1 MKRMKKYG
9 LCWILAATM
18 IASFAVTGCD
28 MKLDDEENRAAVQ
41 GSKSEGNTGTSD
53 EKKYPDA
60 VVSLALN
67 GKDEGVKIVG
77 NGTYVDDAT
86 FEKVFKNDGSA
97 SRTSYLLLPSDTLK
111 HSATSKEMTIGFW
124 VNANDV
130 KTDWLPMFAAYGAAP
145 VDGKNTFPM
154 FMCQS
159 RCKLQVNCAGY
170 CDFTLDYLKD
180 KIADY
185 NTTDV
190 NLGYSGWKDNNWH
203 YYTCTLTDKT
213 GTIYIDGT
221 LIASWTVDGTSD
233 GQKIDGM
240 FTSTELSYVCLGG
253 NQAWDWAD
261 NDAPYSFA
269 KFSVWDKAL
278 TVEQIKAVVA
288 SK

>member
-1 MKRMKKYG
+1 
-9 LCWILAATM
+9 
-18 IASFAVTGCD
+18 
-28 MKLDDEENRAAVQ
+28 
-41 GSKSEGNTGTSD
+41 
-53 EKKYPDA
+53 
-60 VVSLALN
+60 
-67 GKDEGVKIVG
+67 
-77 NGTYVDDAT
+77 
-86 FEKVFKNDGSA
+86 
-97 SRTSYLLLPSDTLK
+97 
-111 HSATSKEMTIGFW
+111 
-124 VNANDV
+124 
-130 KTDWLPMFAAYGAAP
+130 
-145 VDGKNTFPM
+145 
-154 FMCQS
+154 MCQS

-180 KIADY
+180 KIAAYSD
-185 NTTDV
+185 DV

-269 KFSVWDKAL
+269 KFSVWDKVL